1 MAPVTHVD
9 ATGASEAITG
19 LSGAPNGDEIG
30 MMSSNAAGASI
41 CQPLTTKVLGHAWI
55 CGECNNECVPIR
67 SESRCMCGH
76 RLKEHRKLKPGAT
89 EATCGV
95 SKCQC
100 SGFSFIMAE
109 GAWILRCSCKHK
121 HVEHDPKTHACNKA
135 GCKCGKFNSP
145 WVCNCDHPWAA
156 HKQILREKEVRWG
169 NQQLMAHFDAPL
181 MDLFGDKRIIRI
193 TRNTKVLE
201 LHLAQVLTLQG
212 LMAGASLQEVGGGI
226 ATDVNRLDMIR
237 RGL

>member
-1 MAPVTHVD
+1 MPTSAALEALKASRAQRPSPPGAAPNSVAEQRAVTHVD

-156 HKQILREKEVRWG
+156 HKQILREKEV
-169 NQQLMAHFDAPL
+169 
-181 MDLFGDKRIIRI
+181 
-193 TRNTKVLE
+193 
-201 LHLAQVLTLQG
+201 LTLQG